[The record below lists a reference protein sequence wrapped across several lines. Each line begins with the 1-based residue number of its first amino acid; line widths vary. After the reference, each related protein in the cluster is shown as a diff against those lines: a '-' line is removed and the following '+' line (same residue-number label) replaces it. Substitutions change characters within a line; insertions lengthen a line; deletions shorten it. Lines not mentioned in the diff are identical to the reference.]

1 MNDHESLLNNFL
13 SSIISTLDADEIFD
27 ITMRALAELLEP
39 SGLLLT
45 FRQKTNHIYDV
56 TRGMG
61 DISYK
66 KNYCV
71 PSDTLMEEMLTADSY
86 VPVDESSSNILNV
99 MTSRKKRWLEEQNII
114 AFYTLKYNHAIIGF
128 IYIARHDHAPLSESQ
143 IAALRKICYYTS
155 YALRNANLYQNAYHT
170 SITDELTSLY
180 NRKHAFECIGNC
192 CSDEAPASLIL
203 LDIDDF
209 KLYNELYSVREGD
222 RLLHLCAQIILQEL
236 SDTDKAFRFGADEFL
251 ILKNGNDTEEAKALA
266 ERIIARIESSQST
279 DKVWDISITCG
290 ISTFPDVATDAHSFL
305 HNVEQAV
312 YYSKLEGK
320 VHMSV
325 YRHGMED
332 RSLNPDIRAAY
343 ERVAPTVYALTAAI
357 DAKDN
362 YTFIH
367 SMNVS
372 KYAVVLAEDLDM
384 NANEI
389 EIVRDAGMLHDIGK
403 ISIPESILAKT
414 ARLTNEEYEIMKSHV
429 TNSIS
434 MIRHLPSLDYVIP
447 IAISH
452 HERYDGRGYPRQL
465 AGENIPVGGR
475 VLCIAD
481 SFDAM
486 CSRRPYKKA
495 MPIADALEEI
505 ERNLGKQFDPAI
517 GQAFV
522 DLVRDGTI
530 KTDCYK

>member
-13 SSIISTLDADEIFD
+13 SSIISTLDAEEIFD

-56 TRGMG
+56 IRDLG
-61 DISYK
+61 DISYE

-71 PSDTLMEEMLTADSY
+71 PSDTLKEKLLATDSY
-86 VPVDESSSNILNV
+86 VPVDESSSDILNT
-99 MTSRKKRWLEEQNII
+99 MTSRKRRWLIEQDIV
-114 AFYTLKYNHAIIGF
+114 AFYTIKYNHAIIGF

-143 IAALRKICYYTS
+143 IAALRKIGCYTS
-155 YALRNANLYQNAYHT
+155 YGLRNANLYRNAYHT

-236 SDTDKAFRFGADEFL
+236 SGTDKAFRFGADEFL

-320 VHMSV
+320 GHMSV

-403 ISIPESILAKT
+403 ISIPEHILKKT
-414 ARLTNEEYEIMKSHV
+414 SQLTDEEYTVMKTHV
-429 TNSIS
+429 ENSTK
-434 MIRHLPSLDYVIP
+434 MIRYLPDMDYVIP
-447 IAISH
+447 AVVGH
-452 HERYDGRGYPRQL
+452 HERYDGKGYPRVL
-465 AGENIPVGGR
+465 KGNDIPLMAR
-475 VLCIAD
+475 ILTIAD
-481 SFDAM
+481 CFDAM
-486 CSRRPYKKA
+486 TARRPYKQPL
-495 MPIADALEEI
+495 PIDYAVGELKK
-505 ERNLGKQFDPAI
+505 NSGTQFDP
-517 GQAFV
+517 
-522 DLVRDGTI
+522 DLVSRFVSLIDEGKI
-530 KTDCYK
+530 AV

>member
-320 VHMSV
+320 GHMSV

-403 ISIPESILAKT
+403 ISIPEHILKKT
-414 ARLTNEEYEIMKSHV
+414 SQLTDEEYTVMKTHV
-429 TNSIS
+429 ENSTK
-434 MIRHLPSLDYVIP
+434 MIRYLPDMDYVIP
-447 IAISH
+447 AVVGH
-452 HERYDGRGYPRQL
+452 HERYDGKGYPRGL
-465 AGENIPVGGR
+465 RGNDIPLMAR
-475 VLCIAD
+475 ILTIAD
-481 SFDAM
+481 CFDAM
-486 CSRRPYKKA
+486 TARRPYKQPL
-495 MPIADALEEI
+495 PIDYAVGELKK
-505 ERNLGKQFDPAI
+505 NSGTQFDP
-517 GQAFV
+517 
-522 DLVRDGTI
+522 DLVSRFVSLIDEGKI
-530 KTDCYK
+530 AV

>member
-13 SSIISTLDADEIFD
+13 SSIISTLDAEEIFD

-56 TRGMG
+56 IRDLG
-61 DISYK
+61 DISYE

-71 PSDTLMEEMLTADSY
+71 PSDTLKEKLLATDSY
-86 VPVDESSSNILNV
+86 VPVDESSSDILNT
-99 MTSRKKRWLEEQNII
+99 MTSRKRRWLIEQDIV
-114 AFYTLKYNHAIIGF
+114 AFYTIKYNHAIIGF
-128 IYIARHDHAPLSESQ
+128 IYIVHHDHAPLSESQ
-143 IAALRKICYYTS
+143 IAALRKIGCYTS
-155 YALRNANLYQNAYHT
+155 YGLRNANLYRNAYHT

-236 SDTDKAFRFGADEFL
+236 SGTDKAFRFGADEFL

-320 VHMSV
+320 GHMSV

-403 ISIPESILAKT
+403 ISIPEHILKKT
-414 ARLTNEEYEIMKSHV
+414 SQLTDEEYTVMKTHV
-429 TNSIS
+429 ENSTK
-434 MIRHLPSLDYVIP
+434 MIRYLPDMDYVIP
-447 IAISH
+447 AVVGH
-452 HERYDGRGYPRQL
+452 HERYDGKGYPRGL
-465 AGENIPVGGR
+465 KGNDIPLMAR
-475 VLCIAD
+475 ILTIAD
-481 SFDAM
+481 CFDAM
-486 CSRRPYKKA
+486 TARRPYKQPL
-495 MPIADALEEI
+495 PIDYAVGELKK
-505 ERNLGKQFDPAI
+505 NSGTQFDP
-517 GQAFV
+517 
-522 DLVRDGTI
+522 DLVSRFVSLIDEGKI
-530 KTDCYK
+530 AV